1 MPRFLNTRG
10 RGSTLGIGCCDRC
23 QRKFPLDELR
33 PDANSPGLMV
43 CREDWD
49 ALDPYRRGL
58 KQPESVNL
66 PFHRPEQSIAVA
78 GGVDPIIAVDPS

>member
-1 MPRFLNTRG
+1 
-10 RGSTLGIGCCDRC
+10 
-23 QRKFPLDELR
+23 
-33 PDANSPGLMV
+33 MV